1 MMDFAKWCV
10 ATEESVQKHKLHGL
24 SIVAGKQVQAIGA
37 IVNAVPGYYTD
48 PKRIAD
54 LLKKLGKP
62 AAAAHVEQKLPTQA
76 SIRSGDLGEILCNA
90 YVYEATPFKLGIRR
104 LRWKD
109 HRNMS
114 MRGED
119 VLAFKMNSSGGALKI
134 LKAEVKSRAVM
145 PTAVINEART
155 ALCANSGL
163 PSPHALAFVAD
174 RSKEAGNTVLG
185 DALDKALLKDGIRV
199 SQVSHML
206 FTFSGND
213 ALKLLKVN
221 LQSYAGHVP
230 QHYVNL
236 RVQGHQDFIKAVFS
250 AIGKVNT

>member
-1 MMDFAKWCV
+1 MEYAKWCV
-10 ATEESVQKHKLHGL
+10 ANDESVQAHKLRGL
-24 SIVAGKQVQAIGA
+24 GIADGKQTQAIGA
-37 IVNAVPGYYTD
+37 IAKAVPAYYTD
-48 PKRIAD
+48 PKRIAG

-90 YVYEATPFKLGIRR
+90 YVYEATPFKLGIKR

-119 VLAFKMNSSGGALKI
+119 VLAFNLDTKTGSLKV
-134 LKAEVKSRAVM
+134 LKVEVKSRAGM
-145 PTAVINEART
+145 RTAVIDEARE
-155 ALCANSGL
+155 ALCANRGL

-174 RSKEAGNTVLG
+174 RLNESGDAVLG
-185 DALDKALLKDGIRV
+185 DALDKALLKDGIRAT
-199 SQVSHML
+199 QVSHML

-213 ALKLLKVN
+213 ATKLLRTS
-221 LQSYAGHVP
+221 LQSYAGPVS
-230 QHYVNL
+230 QHYVGL
-236 RVQGHQDFIKAVFS
+236 RVEGHQDFINAVFA
-250 AIGKVNT
+250 AIGKVGA